1 MGAAVTK
8 AVRITF
14 SALLAVHLAGLTVSA
29 MAVYRLGYAKGRA
42 SAFNTYDKGGAMAAP
57 QQRGVEVGVD
67 PDNNKVVMGVPTAN
81 GGFDYIGLEVWGAV
95 ELAYLLLS
103 KAHTA
108 RANEQEQAAKATSK
122 LIVTRPKLFIP

>member
-29 MAVYRLGYAKGRA
+29 MAVYRLGYTKGRA
-42 SAFNTYDKGGAMAAP
+42 SAFESTYDKGGAMQQ

-108 RANEQEQAAKATSK
+108 RAKEQEQAAKATSK
-122 LIVTRPKLFIP
+122 LIVTRPTLFIP